1 MKINLLTEAEMDIQ
15 QGIVFYENQ
24 QQGLGGYFYNSILSD
39 ISSLRIYC
47 GIHFKVKGFYRML
60 AKRFPYAIYYKYNH
74 NVVSIYAVLDCRQD
88 PQGTR
93 YIAERHLH

>member
-47 GIHFKVKGFYRML
+47 GIH
-60 AKRFPYAIYYKYNH
+60 KYNH